1 MAKMKKKAPAMAG
14 GNPKVISEAKA
25 KPASPKSMAA
35 EGKEPKIRSDR
46 PARKS
51 GGRVGGSPFSSAHKG
66 S

>member
-1 MAKMKKKAPAMAG
+1 MAKMKKPAPFAK
-14 GNPKVISEAKA
+14 GNPKVLTEAKA

-35 EGKEPKIRSDR
+35 EGKEPRARGDR

-51 GGRVGGSPFSSAHKG
+51 GGRVGGSPFSSAHNG